1 MRYVCY
7 VIYQCIFIH
16 RKYWHGI
23 KETCEDSL
31 TKKVIMP
38 RNLNV
43 QKQDCDKNEY
53 GDNNMWDISDSKTVL
68 PRKTRVSLT
77 IRHVPNTKKIKIML

>member
-1 MRYVCY
+1 
-7 VIYQCIFIH
+7 
-16 RKYWHGI
+16 
-23 KETCEDSL
+23 
-31 TKKVIMP
+31 MP

-77 IRHVPNTKKIKIML
+77 IRHVPNTKKIKIIL